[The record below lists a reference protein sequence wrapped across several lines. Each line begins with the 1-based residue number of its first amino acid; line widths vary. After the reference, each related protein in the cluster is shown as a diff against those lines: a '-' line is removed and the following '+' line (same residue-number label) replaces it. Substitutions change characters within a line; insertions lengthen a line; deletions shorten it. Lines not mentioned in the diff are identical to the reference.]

1 MVGFSGKINML
12 SGAFELHSI
21 AFLRGKEQ
29 KIKPTYIVTV
39 IDMQFNVFKET
50 NTGIIFQSQL
60 DMFCIKPVT
69 CNFFDIYLKDIQMI
83 ECINN

>member
-50 NTGIIFQSQL
+50 NTSIIF
-60 DMFCIKPVT
+60 
-69 CNFFDIYLKDIQMI
+69 
-83 ECINN
+83 